1 MLESPLSAL
10 SVEPEIPV
18 VRIIAD
24 AALPSR
30 FGDFRVIGFQTQD
43 GQELGAVVRGDV
55 IGAEGLP
62 VRLHSACFTGDLMGS
77 YRCDC
82 RDQLEAALAF
92 VGRAERGAV
101 LYLPQEGRGIGLVNK
116 IRAYAL
122 QDLGLDTVE
131 ANLALGF
138 EDDLRRYDVAAGML
152 AALDVRSVCLLT
164 NNPKK
169 IKGLRQFGIPVVGTI
184 PLRIGANPHNLAY
197 LDTKRTKSGHT
208 L

>member
-1 MLESPLSAL
+1 MQESPLSAP
-10 SVEPEIPV
+10 SAQPCS

-30 FGDFRVIGFQTQD
+30 FGDFRVIGFATSE

-82 RDQLEAALAF
+82 RDQLEAALQF
-92 VGRAERGAV
+92 IGRAERGAV

-152 AALDVRSVCLLT
+152 AALDVRSVNLLT

-184 PLRIGANPHNLAY
+184 PLRTGANPHNTAY
-197 LDTKRTKSGHT
+197 LDTKRVKSGH
-208 L
+208 LL

>member
-1 MLESPLSAL
+1 MNRTLVAPSPLHL
-10 SVEPEIPV
+10 EPYGVELV
-18 VRIIAD
+18 AD

-30 FGDFRVIGFQTQD
+30 FGSFRIVGFRTPEGED
-43 GQELGAVVRGDV
+43 LGAVVQGDV
-55 IGAEGLP
+55 SGAEGLP

-77 YRCDC
+77 LRCDC
-82 RDQLEAALAF
+82 RDQLEAALTF
-92 VGRAERGAV
+92 IGRAERGAV

-138 EDDLRRYDVAAGML
+138 EDDLRRYDVAAAML
-152 AALDVRSVCLLT
+152 RALEVRSVCLLT

-169 IKGLRQFGIPVVGTI
+169 ISGLRHFGIPVAGTI
-184 PLRIGANPHNLAY
+184 PLRTGANPHNAAY
-197 LDTKRTKSGHT
+197 LATKREKSGH
-208 L
+208 LL